1 MEDLK
6 ENTQKKIMEKLVLS
20 AALGMF
26 CYCSN
31 NASRQAPTE
40 PVKENNINEETNP
53 NQNEGEIQKGEDL
66 LQPNQKN
73 SITSTKEEKQG
84 EECCP
89 CCCCHNKES
98 EGEKEQPKENETN
111 PSNKKPNEIQLDTI
125 KEEEQK

>member
-6 ENTQKKIMEKLVLS
+6 ENIQKKNMEKLVLS
-20 AALGMF
+20 AALSMF

-31 NASRQAPTE
+31 NASTPQTTE
-40 PVKENNINEETNP
+40 LLNENQGNNNNNTTNIENTKKKTEKT
-53 NQNEGEIQKGEDL
+53 I
-66 LQPNQKN
+66 
-73 SITSTKEEKQG
+73 KEEQD